1 MGGDINMIKRFIS
14 YSLLAGMVGRVI
26 ISVVVGPPEAVL
38 LPVLNRV
45 PADVVQVTVLLLLP
59 LVTSVDDVIG
69 NRWPPP
75 PSPGL
80 CCVS

>member
-1 MGGDINMIKRFIS
+1 MIKRFIS

-45 PADVVQVTVLLLLP
+45 PADVVQVTVLLLP

-75 PSPGL
+75 SPGL